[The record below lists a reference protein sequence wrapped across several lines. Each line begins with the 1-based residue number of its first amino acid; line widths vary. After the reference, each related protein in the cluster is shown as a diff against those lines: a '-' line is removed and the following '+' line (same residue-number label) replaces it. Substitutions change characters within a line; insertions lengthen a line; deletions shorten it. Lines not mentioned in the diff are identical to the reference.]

1 MSANLSV
8 FMTNPANVSRAAGN
22 ASRRTAPAGKIAT
35 TAERLIAARFKR
47 VGEELRA

>member
-8 FMTNPANVSRAAGN
+8 FIINSANVPRAAGN

-35 TAERLIAARFKR
+35 TAKRRIAARFKR

>member
-8 FMTNPANVSRAAGN
+8 FIINPAIVPKAAGN
-22 ASRRTAPAGKIAT
+22 VSGRTAPAGKIAT
-35 TAERLIAARFKR
+35 TAERRIAARFKR